1 MKIAFNEKT
10 RTFSVLNSIKKWFS
24 PSRKNKSVVVK
35 DNTGI
40 GSQMDKRTVCINIIE
55 TFFTCGIEGWTVMPS
70 FYFDYFDDYSPMP
83 PRLLSILYGDM
94 VCFPCKFSDSSKD
107 SILKKYLDKDD
118 LSMMASARKFFA
130 EYPKKCSPD
139 KITKSG
145 KLVFELYKATEGAG
159 DETEEPGH
167 TFKEAVDKYAYRRAW
182 VSGRKACVELKTGE
196 KYVIVPVDVLI
207 PEMISAIKFPA
218 CSLLEVT
225 GVNMMLFRDK
235 FGEDG
240 AYTTNKE
247 CYRKF
252 EEIKKSRG
260 TNN

>member
-1 MKIAFNEKT
+1 MRCFGIID
-10 RTFSVLNSIKKWFS
+10 SVKKWFS
-24 PSRKNKSVVVK
+24 PSKKNKPVVAK
-35 DNTGI
+35 GNTGI
-40 GSQMDKRTVCINIIE
+40 GGQMDKRTVCINIIE
-55 TFFTCGIEGWTVMPS
+55 TLFTCGIEGWTVMPN
-70 FYFDYFDDYSPMP
+70 FFFDYFDDYTPMP
-83 PRLLSILYGDM
+83 TNLVSILSDDILP
-94 VCFPCKFSDSSKD
+94 FPCKFSDSSKD
-107 SILKKYLDKDD
+107 SVLKKYLDNDD
-118 LSMMASARKFFA
+118 LSMMASARKFFS

-139 KITKSG
+139 KIIRSG
-145 KLVFELYKATEGAG
+145 KLVFDLYKATEGAG

-225 GVNMMLFRDK
+225 GVDMMLWRDK
-235 FGEDG
+235 HGENG

-260 TNN
+260 TV